1 MSLPEA
7 VGINNK
13 SLKFGEHFKKTV
25 HESMK
30 DEKAWNV
37 HIHTHTHTHTR
48 LKNPYL
54 ISFVNS

>member
-7 VGINNK
+7 VGINYK
-13 SLKFGEHFKKTV
+13 SLKFEEHCLKTV

-37 HIHTHTHTHTR
+37 HIHTHAW
-48 LKNPYL
+48 NPP
-54 ISFVNS
+54 I